1 MFKHLIKVN
10 QSYCSHLKDALKYSW
25 HAQKASL
32 YFLLHG
38 LYPDAYETS
47 GSTSIKELSE
57 EIQLKN
63 SGINKEKC

>member
-10 QSYCSHLKDALKYSW
+10 QSYCSHLQDALKYSW

-32 YFLLHG
+32 YFLIHG

-47 GSTSIKELSE
+47 GSAIIKELSE

-63 SGINKEKC
+63 SGIKKD